1 MQHENQP
8 LYIDT
13 QTAANLL
20 GISRSSLEKYRH
32 FRDSKG
38 PPFVVFG
45 RGAIRYH
52 VPRYWNGLKP
62 VPLAMGPHD
71 DRSNQSH
78 RPRLV

>member
-52 VPRYWNGLKP
+52 VPSLLEWAKTRT
-62 VPLAMGPHD
+62 V
-71 DRSNQSH
+71 SH
-78 RPRLV
+78 GAA